1 MAKNDYSCVMKIL
14 TENFGDEKI
23 TNVIREKYRYRQEQ
37 QKKEEGDLRIA
48 AIEKQKSLMIKYI

>member
-1 MAKNDYSCVMKIL
+1 MKIL